1 MEDLKFQVTAD
12 TSQAVSAMDRLA
24 SSLTKL
30 RTVSN
35 TFNATTLAGQINRIN
50 EALNNVNVG
59 KTRSF
64 AQAMN
69 GLKSAMKGDQ
79 WGRVEYE
86 IRSIANFLKEVDVT
100 KADALSKSLRA
111 LTGANGSDPDSMK
124 QSAEN
129 VRLFG
134 EAMKTIGDSGAFVK
148 AVNALTRA
156 ANITEFTLADKVREL
171 SAAINEMDAD
181 KLMAVAEAAKGLKTV
196 SRQIS
201 PNLSEQTVGNDAGG
215 SYNPAPVYTDPSA
228 ATAQISTLDQYLA
241 NLEARLSG
249 AWGWIKSFGIELGK
263 AASAAVPFVKT
274 IAQLPMLMGSKLAA
288 QVKSVTSALGG
299 LIHQFAR
306 IAVIKAIR
314 GLISSI
320 TKSFQEGVKA
330 LYEYSSAMG
339 TTFAGSMDM
348 LATSA
353 NYLSNSLAAMAA
365 PIYNALA
372 PALDF
377 LVDKIVVVM
386 NWINMLFA
394 ALGGATTTTIAKK
407 TATAFNNVGGSA
419 GKAGSGAKKAAK
431 ELKRFI
437 LAFDEI
443 NALGSQNSG
452 SGSGGG
458 GGGAGGGGLG
468 GYGYFEEAAINQNIR
483 NIADTIKAYIGAEQ
497 WEKLGRFLGDG
508 VNQAIGMVPWEEA
521 GEKLGKALRGVI
533 DTTYYFLDEI
543 KWVELGGHI
552 ADFFNNAISNVN
564 WENLG
569 RILVKRWTLLFDM
582 VIGFIYNLDAGELA
596 NAMSDFISGLFAEA
610 AKFFA
615 SHDWVDIGFTI
626 VKKVEDFILGIDYAN
641 LASSVVSYIAEAL
654 KAEFGL
660 FGGLLGGIAM
670 SGSDLLDKL
679 FDFAGSN
686 SAETF
691 VMDNIID
698 PFMETFLGES
708 WDQVKEVGRKIAENI
723 KEGIKEAAPKLY
735 EILSGEYTEVT
746 PLIPTDTPKQTQQ
759 EAPKKRSLMGWG
771 ASKLGGF
778 AFSTALTTGAWLQKL
793 FNPSG
798 KFTGTGAT
806 GGSVIGAL
814 RKLKPKIHLEIANDS
829 EDWKSDITD
838 WLGEGELT
846 TFKTGVTNNSATW
859 WENTKRWWDG
869 RVGRVSDFF
878 TSVRNDSTTWWAN
891 VISWWGE
898 KCGKVKEFTTN
909 VTNSAGTWWN
919 NVKSWWAGKVG
930 SVANFTTHVSNDAG
944 TWWSNVKT
952 WWNGKV
958 GSVASFSTSVKN
970 DASTWWSNVKSWW
983 KGKAG
988 SLSTT
993 LSIKTPKVT
1002 VTWSSVTVFGKTY
1015 KYPSGFGLRWN
1026 AKGGI
1031 LDGAQLFGM
1040 KGNTLLGGGEA
1051 GREAVLPLETHT
1063 EWMDTLANRVWEM
1076 IPNNSGD
1083 EANDAQQ
1090 IALLREQNDL
1100 LRAILDKDNSVE
1112 ITTTS
1117 LTSAFNRKNQRDGKT
1132 IIPVG
1137 T

>member
-196 SRQIS
+196 SRQIT
-201 PNLSEQTVGNDAGG
+201 PNLAEQTVGNDAGG

-339 TTFAGSMDM
+339 TTFAGSMDS

-468 GYGYFEEAAINQNIR
+468 GYDYFEEAAINQTIR
-483 NIADTIKAYIGAEQ
+483 DIADTIKAYIGAEE

-508 VNQAIGMVPWEEA
+508 VNQAIEMVPWAEA
-521 GEKLGKALRGVI
+521 GERLGRALRGVI
-533 DTTYYFLDEI
+533 DTTYYFLDEV
-543 KWVELGGHI
+543 KWTELGGHI
-552 ADFFNNAISNVN
+552 AEFFNNAISKVN

-569 RILVKRWTLLFDM
+569 RLVVKGMTIGFDLA
-582 VIGFIYNLDAGELA
+582 IGFITNLDAKSVGDGVHDYVKGVYGEWVKWFDSYDWVSVGETISTKLVDYFVGLDPQDLA
-596 NAMSDFISGLFAEA
+596 SAMVEFLEKALRAAAQLIAGMITGLFKSLFKPVGESINKWIDEYAPELRLTQDEKNEASGLFGWLI
-610 AKFFA
+610 KPR
-615 SHDWVDIGFTI
+615 SNYKG
-626 VKKVEDFILGIDYAN
+626 ED
-641 LASSVVSYIAEAL
+641 
-654 KAEFGL
+654 
-660 FGGLLGGIAM
+660 
-670 SGSDLLDKL
+670 
-679 FDFAGSN
+679 
-686 SAETF
+686 
-691 VMDNIID
+691 
-698 PFMETFLGES
+698 P
-708 WDQVKEVGRKIAENI
+708 
-723 KEGIKEAAPKLY
+723 
-735 EILSGEYTEVT
+735 
-746 PLIPTDTPKQTQQ
+746 
-759 EAPKKRSLMGWG
+759 
-771 ASKLGGF
+771 
-778 AFSTALTTGAWLQKL
+778 
-793 FNPSG
+793 
-798 KFTGTGAT
+798 T
-806 GGSVIGAL
+806 GGSVIRAL
-814 RKLKPKIHLEIANDS
+814 RKLKPLLHIGIANDS
-829 EDWKSDITD
+829 ETWKNDITD

-869 RVGRVSDFF
+869 RVGKVSDFF

-909 VTNSAGTWWN
+909 VTNSAGTWWS

-930 SVANFTTHVSNDAG
+930 SVANFTTHVANDAG

-970 DASTWWSNVKSWW
+970 DASTWWNNVKNWW

-988 SLSTT
+988 NLSTT

-1015 KYPSGFGLRWN
+1015 KYPSGFGLKWN

-1076 IPNNSGD
+1076 IPDNSGD

-1090 IALLREQNDL
+1090 LALLREQNDL